1 MLEIIVVEDEYGIKN
16 GLLMPN
22 RSGYMMLVNTISV
35 QTVPHNMVLTSIMI
49 GYTDSLQEGIRKI
62 KREYVRMERQN

>member
-1 MLEIIVVEDEYGIKN
+1 MLEIIIVEDEYGIKN
-16 GLLMPN
+16 GMLIPN

-35 QTVPHNMVLTSIMI
+35 QAAPHNMVLTSIMI
-49 GYTDSLQEGIRKI
+49 GYVDNLSEGIRKV